1 MKRLFLSCCFLLC
14 AFLAL
19 RAQEQPLINQND
31 SVRSLLK
38 RVLPDSNPSLS
49 AHMNLQFYTSGAA
62 CFTEGKLDE
71 AAFKLNRV
79 RLEILGSFSK
89 QFSYHFRQSYNKYS
103 NPHSLDNISSS
114 IEYAFV
120 NWKMSDLFSL
130 MVGKQFLSLGG
141 YEYYVNSIKVREFSD
156 FNNNVGAYQ
165 AGVTGT
171 LNFSPSQEL
180 VLQVLNNRSGGDED
194 TYIHG
199 LPQEVNKTKVPIISV
214 ANWNGFFLDKSVQL
228 RYAAAWGQLA
238 CKKNLY
244 YLTAGHIY
252 EKGPVL
258 AYLDLMYSREGLDS
272 KGLVSDLQGM
282 SVETPVTAQNVEY
295 FSVIANF
302 DYRIHPN
309 WNLYVKGAYET
320 AGVYKPNGYFE
331 KGLYRTTWNAQAC
344 VEYFPMRN
352 SELLIFA
359 HLLYKGHHLT
369 GRARSLGGADPNTQR
384 ISVGLVYSI
393 PVF

>member
-1 MKRLFLSCCFLLC
+1 MKRIFLSCCILLAAVC
-14 AFLAL
+14 TMQ
-19 RAQEQPLINQND
+19 AQDQPLISQSD
-31 SVRSLLK
+31 SVQSLLK
-38 RVLPDSNPSLS
+38 RVFPGSNPSLS
-49 AHMNLQFYTSGAA
+49 AQMNLQFYTSGAA
-62 CFTEGKLDE
+62 YFTEGKLDE

-79 RLEILGSFSK
+79 RLEILGSFSE

-103 NPHSLDNISSS
+103 NPHSLDNLSSS

-120 NWKMSDLFSL
+120 NWKMSGLFSL

-171 LNFSPSQEL
+171 FNFSPTQEL

-194 TYIHG
+194 TYIYG
-199 LPQEVNKTKVPIISV
+199 LPQGVEKTKLPIISTV
-214 ANWNGFFLDKSVQL
+214 NWNGLFCDKSLQL

-238 CKKNLY
+238 HKKNIY

-252 EKGPVL
+252 ERGPVL
-258 AYLDLMYSREGLDS
+258 AYLDVMYSREGLDS
-272 KGLVSDLQGM
+272 KGLISDLQ
-282 SVETPVTAQNVEY
+282 SPAVAPPVTAQHAEY
-295 FSVIANF
+295 FTTIANF

-309 WNLYVKGAYET
+309 WNVYVKGAYET
-320 AGVYKPNGYFE
+320 AGIYKANGRFA
-331 KGLYRTTWNAQAC
+331 KGLYRTTWNAQVC

-359 HLLYKGHHLT
+359 HLLYKGYHLT
-369 GRARSLGGADPNTQR
+369 DRAKALGGVRPDTQR
-384 ISVGLVYSI
+384 VSVGLVYSI